1 MKEDLGALRSRAQT
15 KEALLDQVGAELEET
30 VQRLSQVSNEKAKL
44 QFEVADQ
51 GKTIAQ
57 QRQRLQTVEAQLL
70 EAVQESRA
78 EAESAF
84 LLKEVRKQLAAAEG
98 TKRSLAEG
106 LELEKTEAERLRAEV
121 AVFALLE
128 AGQPTLHAD
137 YPDVDSTPHWP
148 DTDDESESWDGDVQR
163 KQVDLDG
170 MSTSTEQTTPLR
182 LSLTALLPSAE
193 VQGCRS
199 SRSESKESQALGGLP
214 MSVISVCGSDPVDHS
229 DSEGSKPEPPAE
241 TEVLDGH
248 H

>member
-1 MKEDLGALRSRAQT
+1 MSFHEPRLAPLKKIFLHFAEPKASNLRRSNSFSGYVPFSLCGAAGQH
-15 KEALLDQVGAELEET
+15 GN
-30 VQRLSQVSNEKAKL
+30 LS
-44 QFEVADQ
+44 
-51 GKTIAQ
+51 
-57 QRQRLQTVEAQLL
+57 
-70 EAVQESRA
+70 
-78 EAESAF
+78 
-84 LLKEVRKQLAAAEG
+84 
-98 TKRSLAEG
+98 
-106 LELEKTEAERLRAEV
+106 EV

-214 MSVISVCGSDPVDHS
+214 MSFWDADDQCVWLRPCGPLRQRGQQTRAPFSALRRSSDALRWPTPTS
-229 DSEGSKPEPPAE
+229 QGGSPPPKGAKR
-241 TEVLDGH
+241 
-248 H
+248 